1 MLKLVSSV
9 PDFFAHRG
17 AGGVIEGKGFGCSC
31 AKCARDVSAPFG
43 YERSL
48 IWCLY
53 CGMEEGHV
61 PMVEQPFGYRYSF
74 GVTREE
80 CNEDKKALNDGN
92 FEEVAF
98 ARAKREGR
106 IVELFG

>member
-1 MLKLVSSV
+1 
-9 PDFFAHRG
+9 
-17 AGGVIEGKGFGCSC
+17 
-31 AKCARDVSAPFG
+31 
-43 YERSL
+43 
-48 IWCLY
+48 
-53 CGMEEGHV
+53 
-61 PMVEQPFGYRYSF
+61 MVEQPFGYRYSF